1 MMILDGRSSDSQMGQ
16 ANNNQGFAPQPA
28 HMQSNN
34 QMNNQMNNQG
44 YQQQSAQQGGFTP

>member
-34 QMNNQMNNQG
+34 QMNNQG